1 MAFDVGSDDVLGLT
15 GRHFDATNLRCYLI
29 NIFACLS
36 RISSLS
42 SRLMLH
48 SPDNHRPVFDWCNFF
63 STWWCFQ
70 LSIVSLSY
78 VLRQFGLVSVA
89 FSAEWLDVIVLTRYE
104 DVAGRTYIDC
114 MLALF
119 LLLPCMHYF
128 ITNNSNLMHIYVFV
142 FLTQI
147 LPTQLFFSRLNC
159 YNLKRV
165 CARNVVNQIS
175 SYYVLCLLL
184 FCFGVDLF
192 MTITTPQRKY
202 IYIHIYSFILSSYL
216 STVDSIT

>member
-1 MAFDVGSDDVLGLT
+1 MAFDVGSDDVRGLT

-29 NIFACLS
+29 YVFACLS

-48 SPDNHRPVFDWCNFF
+48 SPDSRRQVFDWCNFF
-63 STWWCFQ
+63 LTWWCFQ
-70 LSIVSLSY
+70 LSTVSLSY
-78 VLRQFGLVSVA
+78 VLRQFGIVSVA
-89 FSAEWLDVIVLTRYE
+89 FSAEWLDVIVITRYE
-104 DVAGRTYIDC
+104 DVAGRTYIAC

-128 ITNNSNLMHIYVFV
+128 ITNNSHLMYIYVFV

-159 YNLKRV
+159 YNLKKGLCPKRCESNKLILRAV
-165 CARNVVNQIS
+165 SII
-175 SYYVLCLLL
+175 VLLRCRLIY
-184 FCFGVDLF
+184 DHHYS
-192 MTITTPQRKY
+192 TT
-202 IYIHIYSFILSSYL
+202 
-216 STVDSIT
+216 